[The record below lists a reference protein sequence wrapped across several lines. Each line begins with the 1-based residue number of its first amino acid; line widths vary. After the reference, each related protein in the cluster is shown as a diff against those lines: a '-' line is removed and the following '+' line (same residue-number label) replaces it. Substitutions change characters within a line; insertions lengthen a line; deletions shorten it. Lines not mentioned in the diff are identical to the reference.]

1 MKSRDDVPVACT
13 LQAGDY
19 QKRVAWI
26 GELARDGLLKVNR
39 TQLRLE
45 LTYAASVADRVRE
58 MVRMERH
65 CCAFL
70 GFELSETDQDVRLA
84 ITVPDRA
91 RELADVL
98 FEQFVPAGTTAG
110 TRGAG
115 PDR

>member
-1 MKSRDDVPVACT
+1 
-13 LQAGDY
+13 
-19 QKRVAWI
+19 
-26 GELARDGLLKVNR
+26 
-39 TQLRLE
+39 
-45 LTYAASVADRVRE
+45 

-70 GFELSETDQDVRLA
+70 DFDLSGTDRGVRLV

-98 FEQFVPAGTTAG
+98 FEQFVPAGSTAG